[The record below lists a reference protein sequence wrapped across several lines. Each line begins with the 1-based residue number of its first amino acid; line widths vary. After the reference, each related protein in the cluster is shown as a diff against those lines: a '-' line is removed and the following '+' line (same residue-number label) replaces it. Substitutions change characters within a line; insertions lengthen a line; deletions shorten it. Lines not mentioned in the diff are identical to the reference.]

1 MARKLKIPT
10 WVWVSVLLVVALYF
24 GLSFVPSGMVQQ
36 CPDALYNCPGV
47 GCVSGP
53 DKCVPGNKGGPSK
66 VFSMIHESFANETTT
81 CPDNTRSQNGQC
93 LLEFP
98 SF

>member
-1 MARKLKIPT
+1 MARKFKVPT
-10 WVWVSVLLVVALYF
+10 WAWVSILLVVALYT
-24 GLSFVPSGMVQQ
+24 GFVSVSGISQT

-53 DKCVPGNKGGPSK
+53 DKCIPGNKGGPSK
-66 VFSMIHESFANETTT
+66 VFSMIHESFGNQTVT
-81 CPDNTRSQNGQC
+81 CPDNTRSQDGQC

-98 SF
+98 TF